1 MTDRWFIQTAE
12 TLKKNMKLTVK
23 LGISFIK
30 FQQYMPQNNVCIL
43 SFNTDNSNAL
53 PALFFGYA
61 HSRFGS
67 LLQ

>member
-1 MTDRWFIQTAE
+1 MTDRWFTQTAE
-12 TLKKNMKLTVK
+12 TLKNMKLTVK

-30 FQQYMPQNNVCIL
+30 FQQYMPQNNVCIF
-43 SFNTDNSNAL
+43 SSGADNGNAL

-61 HSRFGS
+61 HSRFGC

>member
-12 TLKKNMKLTVK
+12 TLKNMKLTVK

-30 FQQYMPQNNVCIL
+30 FQQYMPQNNECIF
-43 SFNTDNSNAL
+43 SSGADNSNAL
-53 PALFFGYA
+53 PVLFFGYA
-61 HSRFGS
+61 HSRFDC